1 MSRQPYSAPAT
12 GSPRPDPVIQLS
24 GVRLARGPR
33 ILLEDASLTLH
44 TGEHVGII
52 GANGCGKSTMF
63 SLLRGEMHADAG
75 DVSVPPA
82 WRIASMAQEVA
93 ASDRSALDFV
103 LDGDTEY
110 RTLETRMEH
119 AEGAEIGELHARF
132 GAIDGYRA
140 PMRAHE
146 LLDGL
151 GFAPQDRLR
160 AVREFS
166 GGWRI
171 RLALARTLMCPS
183 ELMLLDEP
191 TNHLDIDALVWLEAW
206 LQRYPGTLLIISH
219 DREFL
224 DNVATRIVSFEG
236 TKLSAWR
243 GNYSAFEL
251 QRAERIA
258 AQQGAFEKQQTRIA
272 EIERFVARFKAK
284 ATKARQAQSRVKEL
298 ERMTR
303 IAPAHID
310 SPFSLRLPCSD
321 KVSTPLLTVARATLG
336 HAGAPILSG
345 VELGIMPGERVGLLG
360 ANGAGKSTLIRSIAG
375 ELPLLAGE
383 RHAGEHLR
391 VGYFAQHQLEALDH
405 SASPLLH
412 VQRISKEAS
421 EQSIRDFLGGYG
433 FHGEQATATVGR
445 FSGGEQARLAL
456 ALIAWRKPNLLL
468 LDEPTNHLDLEMRH
482 ALTVALQEYPGA
494 VLLVSH
500 DRHLLKNT
508 VDAFWLV
515 QDGCVREF
523 DGDLEDYRK
532 LSLERHRCAPDAAS
546 GSAAASAPAARE
558 NRRSAA
564 ERREQLRPLKQRI
577 ATLERQM
584 EKHQQELRAL
594 EERLADPAIYE
605 NSRSAELQQ
614 LLRTQG
620 TLRQQLEENEEAW
633 LGASEE
639 LERETG

>member
-1 MSRQPYSAPAT
+1 M
-12 GSPRPDPVIQLS
+12 IQLS

-110 RTLETRMEH
+110 RALEARMEH

-146 LLDGL
+146 LMDGL

>member
-1 MSRQPYSAPAT
+1 MQP
-12 GSPRPDPVIQLS
+12 
-24 GVRLARGPR
+24 
-33 ILLEDASLTLH
+33 
-44 TGEHVGII
+44 
-52 GANGCGKSTMF
+52 
-63 SLLRGEMHADAG
+63 DAG
-75 DVSVPPA
+75 DASVPSQ

-103 LDGDTEY
+103 LDGDTRY
-110 RTLETRMEH
+110 RELEERIAQADGE
-119 AEGAEIGELHARF
+119 ELGELHAQF
-132 GAIDGYRA
+132 ADIDGYRA
-140 PMRAHE
+140 PTRAHE

-151 GFAPQDRLR
+151 GFAPPDRQR

-236 TKLSAWR
+236 GRLSAWR

-258 AQQGAFEKQQTRIA
+258 AQQGAFEKQQARIA

-310 SPFSLRLPCSD
+310 SPFHLRLPCSD
-321 KVSTPLLTVARATLG
+321 RVSTPLLTIARATLG
-336 HAGAPILSG
+336 HADAPILSG
-345 VELGIMPGERVGLLG
+345 VEIGIMPGERVGLLG

-405 SASPLLH
+405 EASPLLH
-412 VQRISKEAS
+412 VQRISKQAS

-433 FHGEQATATVGR
+433 FHGDQTTATVGR

-515 QDGCVREF
+515 QDGGVADF

-532 LSLERHRCAPDAAS
+532 YSLERHRRS
-546 GSAAASAPAARE
+546 GDPAGAAASPAAGSASRE
-558 NRRSAA
+558 SRRSAA
-564 ERREQLRPLKQRI
+564 GRREQLRPLKQRI
-577 ATLERQM
+577 AELEKEMARLQR
-584 EKHQQELRAL
+584 ELSKL
-594 EERLADPAIYE
+594 DNRLADPALY
-605 NSRSAELQQ
+605 AGDGTGDAQA
-614 LLRTQG
+614 LLREQG
-620 TLRQQLEENEEAW
+620 ALRQQLASTEEDW
-633 LGASEE
+633 LAKSEE
-639 LERETG
+639 LEGASD

>member
-1 MSRQPYSAPAT
+1 M
-12 GSPRPDPVIQLS
+12 IQLS

-44 TGEHVGII
+44 PGEHAGII
-52 GANGCGKSTMF
+52 GANGCGKSTFF

-75 DVSVPPA
+75 DVSVPPN

-103 LDGDTEY
+103 LDGDNEY
-110 RTLETRMEH
+110 RELEARMEQ

-140 PMRAHE
+140 PTRAHE

-236 TKLSAWR
+236 TKLSVWR

-258 AQQGAFEKQQTRIA
+258 AQQGAFEKQQVRIA

-303 IAPAHID
+303 IAPAHMD

-336 HAGAPILSG
+336 HPGAPILSG
-345 VELGIMPGERVGLLG
+345 VEIGIMPGERVGLLG

-383 RHAGEHLR
+383 RHSGEHLR

-405 SASPLLH
+405 NASPLLH
-412 VQRISKEAS
+412 VQRISKEAT

-433 FHGEQATATVGR
+433 FHGDQTTAAVGR

-508 VDAFWLV
+508 VDVFWLV
-515 QDGCVREF
+515 RDGRVQEF
-523 DGDLEDYRK
+523 DGDLDDYRK
-532 LSLERHRCAPDAAS
+532 LSLERHRQAPEAQTAAMA
-546 GSAAASAPAARE
+546 GAAPAARE

-577 ATLERQM
+577 TTLERQM
-584 EKHQQELRAL
+584 EKFQQELRAL

-605 NSRSAELQQ
+605 GSRSGELQQ

-620 TLRQQLEENEEAW
+620 TLRQQLGESEEAW
-633 LGASEE
+633 LAASEE

>member
-1 MSRQPYSAPAT
+1 M
-12 GSPRPDPVIQLS
+12 IQLS
-24 GVRLARGPR
+24 GLRLARGPR
-33 ILLEDASLTLH
+33 ILLDQSDLTIH
-44 TGEHVGII
+44 AGERVGLV
-52 GANGCGKSTMF
+52 GANGCGKSTLF
-63 SLLRGEMHADAG
+63 ALLRGEVQPDAG
-75 DVSVPPA
+75 DASVPSQ

-103 LDGDTEY
+103 LDGDTRY
-110 RTLETRMEH
+110 RELEERIAQADGE
-119 AEGAEIGELHARF
+119 ELGELHGQFAD
-132 GAIDGYRA
+132 IDGYRA
-140 PMRAHE
+140 PTRAHE

-151 GFAPQDRLR
+151 GFAPPERQR

-236 TKLSAWR
+236 GRLSAWR

-258 AQQGAFEKQQTRIA
+258 AQQGAFEKQQARIA

-310 SPFSLRLPCSD
+310 SPFHLRLPCSD
-321 KVSTPLLTVARATLG
+321 RVSTPLLTIARATLG

-345 VELGIMPGERVGLLG
+345 VEIGIMPGERVGLLG

-405 SASPLLH
+405 EASPLLH
-412 VQRISKEAS
+412 VQRISKQAS

-433 FHGEQATATVGR
+433 FHGDQTTATVGR

-515 QDGCVREF
+515 QDGRVADF

-532 LSLERHRCAPDAAS
+532 FSLERHRRAGDPA
-546 GSAAASAPAARE
+546 AAASSPAAGSASRE
-558 NRRSAA
+558 SRRSAA
-564 ERREQLRPLKQRI
+564 GRREQLRPLKQRI
-577 ATLERQM
+577 AELEKDMARLQRELATLD
-584 EKHQQELRAL
+584 A
-594 EERLADPAIYE
+594 RLADPALYSGE
-605 NSRSAELQQ
+605 GSGDAQA
-614 LLRTQG
+614 LLRTQSA
-620 TLRQQLEENEEAW
+620 LRQRLASVEEDW
-633 LGASEE
+633 LAKNEE
-639 LERETG
+639 LEAASGPD

>member
-1 MSRQPYSAPAT
+1 
-12 GSPRPDPVIQLS
+12 
-24 GVRLARGPR
+24 
-33 ILLEDASLTLH
+33 
-44 TGEHVGII
+44 
-52 GANGCGKSTMF
+52 
-63 SLLRGEMHADAG
+63 
-75 DVSVPPA
+75 
-82 WRIASMAQEVA
+82 
-93 ASDRSALDFV
+93 
-103 LDGDTEY
+103 
-110 RTLETRMEH
+110 
-119 AEGAEIGELHARF
+119 
-132 GAIDGYRA
+132 
-140 PMRAHE
+140 
-146 LLDGL
+146 
-151 GFAPQDRLR
+151 
-160 AVREFS
+160 
-166 GGWRI
+166 
-171 RLALARTLMCPS
+171 
-183 ELMLLDEP
+183 
-191 TNHLDIDALVWLEAW
+191 
-206 LQRYPGTLLIISH
+206 
-219 DREFL
+219 
-224 DNVATRIVSFEG
+224 
-236 TKLSAWR
+236 
-243 GNYSAFEL
+243 
-251 QRAERIA
+251 
-258 AQQGAFEKQQTRIA
+258 
-272 EIERFVARFKAK
+272 
-284 ATKARQAQSRVKEL
+284 
-298 ERMTR
+298 
-303 IAPAHID
+303 
-310 SPFSLRLPCSD
+310 
-321 KVSTPLLTVARATLG
+321 
-336 HAGAPILSG
+336 
-345 VELGIMPGERVGLLG
+345 MPGERVGLLG

-405 SASPLLH
+405 GASPLLH

-508 VDAFWLV
+508 VDVFWLV
-515 QDGCVREF
+515 RDGRVQEF

-532 LSLERHRCAPDAAS
+532 LSLERHRAAPDTTP

-584 EKHQQELRAL
+584 EKHQQELRTL

-605 NSRSAELQQ
+605 NNRSAELQQ

-633 LGASEE
+633 LTASEE

>member
-1 MSRQPYSAPAT
+1 
-12 GSPRPDPVIQLS
+12 
-24 GVRLARGPR
+24 
-33 ILLEDASLTLH
+33 
-44 TGEHVGII
+44 
-52 GANGCGKSTMF
+52 
-63 SLLRGEMHADAG
+63 
-75 DVSVPPA
+75 
-82 WRIASMAQEVA
+82 
-93 ASDRSALDFV
+93 
-103 LDGDTEY
+103 
-110 RTLETRMEH
+110 MEH

-298 ERMTR
+298 ERMAR
-303 IAPAHID
+303 IAPAHVD
-310 SPFSLRLPCSD
+310 SPFSLRLPCSE

-345 VELGIMPGERVGLLG
+345 VQLGIMPGERVGLLG

-405 SASPLLH
+405 GASPLLH

-508 VDAFWLV
+508 VDVFWLV
-515 QDGCVREF
+515 RDGRVQEF

-532 LSLERHRCAPDAAS
+532 LSLERHRAAPDTTP

-584 EKHQQELRAL
+584 EKHQQELRTL

-605 NSRSAELQQ
+605 NNRSAELQQ

-633 LGASEE
+633 LTASEE